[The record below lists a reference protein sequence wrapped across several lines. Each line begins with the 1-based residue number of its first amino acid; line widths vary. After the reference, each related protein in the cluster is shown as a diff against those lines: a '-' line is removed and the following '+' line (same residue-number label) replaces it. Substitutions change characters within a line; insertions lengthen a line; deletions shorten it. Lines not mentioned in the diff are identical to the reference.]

1 MTGPKLLENDPTSSY
16 VPSVSVKLYR
26 PIALALSSHGID
38 ANEFFSEFGIS
49 SPFTMGWDERE
60 QINEIGVIWGRLLE
74 ITGDPEFALH
84 AAAKVDITCFDV
96 ITYLE
101 SAASTLRNALHFRF
115 GYFRLLVDA
124 LEWTLEEKGGEA
136 LLRLHERP
144 GQPPLPPVTEYMLGV
159 WNMFL
164 RLFGPKNWSLKQVCF
179 RHSKPFRALAHSK
192 LFGVDPVFH
201 AANDGLIFSAN
212 WLDAPMRAKD
222 EILADLLGH
231 YADQPLSA
239 NTPACNW
246 SKRVHQ
252 QLRRGCPPILSR
264 VAQALRTSPR
274 SLQRSLAAE
283 GTSYSE
289 VVNQYQRQLAEEL
302 LRRRELGIS
311 EIASALN
318 FTDGSTFHRAFKRWT
333 GKSPSE
339 FRAEISWS

>member
-38 ANEFFSEFGIS
+38 ASQFFSEFGIS
-49 SPFTMGWDERE
+49 SPLTMGWDKRVHLE
-60 QINEIGVIWGRLLE
+60 EIAVIWDRLLE
-74 ITGDPEFALH
+74 VTGDPEFFLH
-84 AAAKVDITCFDV
+84 AAAKVDIACFDV

-101 SAASTLRNALHFRF
+101 STVSTLRNALHFRF

-144 GQPPLPPVTEYMLGV
+144 GQPLLPPVAEYMLGV
-159 WNMFL
+159 WHMFL
-164 RLFGPKNWSLKQVCF
+164 RLFGPKSWSLKQVCF
-179 RHSKPFRALAHSK
+179 RHSKPSRALVHSQ
-192 LFGVDPVFH
+192 LFGVNPVFQ

-231 YADQPLSA
+231 YAEQTLPA
-239 NTPACNW
+239 NTLPCNW

-252 QLRRGCPPILSR
+252 QLRRGCPPSLSR

-339 FRAEISWS
+339 FRAEISWP